1 MIVKKI
7 CLQNEDTKMYE
18 GAVCS
23 DCGRPAEV
31 VLLIGKH
38 SPKAST
44 PLCLE
49 CAWTL
54 KDLMDETTFTTF
66 VSAEMHGQD
75 SDVIESDKAPQEI
88 SSADTQN
95 SPAESST
102 PSDEYVK
109 LLEDRIKGL
118 EAEAEK
124 LRGMLRD
131 GDAEMDEAYIE
142 GYRKGMTTAD
152 AMSEPAVKIALE
164 SGITFGDKIVP
175 KDGSHGPSLV
185 RGIGEFNSHVT
196 IEGVELSTWTETR
209 DFLEHVQKVE

>member
-1 MIVKKI
+1 
-7 CLQNEDTKMYE
+7 MYE

-31 VLLIGKH
+31 VLLIGKN

-44 PLCLE
+44 LLCLE

-75 SDVIESDKAPQEI
+75 SDVIGSDKAPKEI
-88 SSADTQN
+88 SSADMQD
-95 SPAESST
+95 SPAEGSAT
-102 PSDEYVK
+102 SDEYVK
-109 LLEDRIKGL
+109 LLEGRIKDL

-124 LRGMLRD
+124 PRGMLRD
-131 GDAEMDEAYIE
+131 SDAEMDEAYIE

-152 AMSEPAVKIALE
+152 TMSESAVKIALE

-175 KDGSHGPSLV
+175 KDGFHGPSLV
-185 RGIGEFNSHVT
+185 KGIGEYNGHVT

-209 DFLEHVQKVE
+209 DFLENVRKVE